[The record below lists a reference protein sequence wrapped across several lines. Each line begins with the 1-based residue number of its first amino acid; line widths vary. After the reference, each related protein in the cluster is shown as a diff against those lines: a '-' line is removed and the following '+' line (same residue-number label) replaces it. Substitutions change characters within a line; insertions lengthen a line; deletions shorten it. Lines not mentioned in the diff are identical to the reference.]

1 MSEGPNRNQDSRP
14 GGEGPDHP
22 GGAGAGAGTGTGAA
36 GAEAGIGA
44 GDAAGAGAG
53 AGGAGAGAEPPQGDP
68 HAWYQRGLELLSRG
82 SPAAAAQ
89 ILQRAAAAEPGSR
102 SVREALA
109 RAQFDARRY
118 TEAADNFRLIVE
130 ASPAD
135 DYAHFGLGL
144 SLARSGDP
152 ASAAEYLALA
162 VAMRPDAQHYTNA
175 LLAVRATLHSQHA
188 DRGEDD

>member
-1 MSEGPNRNQDSRP
+1 MSEGSNGYQDSRP
-14 GGEGPDHP
+14 SAERPDHSDSDGP
-22 GGAGAGAGTGTGAA
+22 
-36 GAEAGIGA
+36 E
-44 GDAAGAGAG
+44 
-53 AGGAGAGAEPPQGDP
+53 GDP
-68 HAWYQRGLELLSRG
+68 LAWYQRGMELLSRG

-89 ILQRAAAAEPGSR
+89 ILQRAATVEPASR

-130 ASPAD
+130 ASPTD

-162 VAMRPDAQHYTNA
+162 AAMRPDQKHYTDA
-175 LLAVRATLHSQHA
+175 LYQVRATLHSRASRPGPAQP
-188 DRGEDD
+188 REDD

>member
-1 MSEGPNRNQDSRP
+1 MSEGPNGYRDSRP
-14 GGEGPDHP
+14 GHERPDHSDSDGP
-22 GGAGAGAGTGTGAA
+22 
-36 GAEAGIGA
+36 E
-44 GDAAGAGAG
+44 
-53 AGGAGAGAEPPQGDP
+53 GDP
-68 HAWYQRGLELLSRG
+68 LAWYRRGMELLSRG

-89 ILQRAAAAEPGSR
+89 ILERAATVEPSSR

-162 VAMRPDAQHYTNA
+162 AAMRPDHKHYTDA
-175 LLAVRATLHSQHA
+175 LHQVRATLHSRAGQQGPA
-188 DRGEDD
+188 RPREDD

>member
-1 MSEGPNRNQDSRP
+1 MSEGSNGYQDSRP
-14 GGEGPDHP
+14 GPERPAHSDSDGPD
-22 GGAGAGAGTGTGAA
+22 
-36 GAEAGIGA
+36 
-44 GDAAGAGAG
+44 
-53 AGGAGAGAEPPQGDP
+53 GDP
-68 HAWYQRGLELLSRG
+68 LEWYQRGLELLSRG

-89 ILQRAAAAEPGSR
+89 ILQRAATAEPSSR

-109 RAQFDARRY
+109 RAQFDARQY
-118 TEAADNFRLIVE
+118 TEAAGNFRLIVE

-162 VAMRPDAQHYTNA
+162 AAMRPDHKHYTDA
-175 LLAVRATLHSQHA
+175 LRQVRATLHSRAGRTGPAQT
-188 DRGEDD
+188 REDD

>member
-1 MSEGPNRNQDSRP
+1 MSEGSNGYQDSRHT
-14 GGEGPDHP
+14 GELPDHSDSESP
-22 GGAGAGAGTGTGAA
+22 Y
-36 GAEAGIGA
+36 
-44 GDAAGAGAG
+44 
-53 AGGAGAGAEPPQGDP
+53 GDP

-89 ILQRAAAAEPGSR
+89 ILQRAAAAEPSSR

-118 TEAADNFRLIVE
+118 EEAAGNFRLIVE
-130 ASPAD
+130 ASPTD

-162 VAMRPDAQHYTNA
+162 AAMRPDSKHYANA
-175 LLAVRATLHSQHA
+175 LLAVRARLQSRPGESGPA
-188 DRGEDD
+188 GNGANAAGPLEDGPIEDRTGEDD

>member
-1 MSEGPNRNQDSRP
+1 MTEGPSGYQDSRP
-14 GGEGPDHP
+14 SGERPDHSDAEGP
-22 GGAGAGAGTGTGAA
+22 
-36 GAEAGIGA
+36 E
-44 GDAAGAGAG
+44 
-53 AGGAGAGAEPPQGDP
+53 GDP

-89 ILQRAAAAEPGSR
+89 ILQRAMAAEPGSR

-109 RAQFDARRY
+109 RAQFDARQY
-118 TEAADNFRLIVE
+118 AEAAGNFRLIVE

-135 DYAHFGLGL
+135 DYANFGLGL

-162 VAMRPDAQHYTNA
+162 AAMRPDQKHYTTA
-175 LLAVRATLHSQHA
+175 LHQVRATLHARSGQWPGPASQS
-188 DRGEDD
+188 REDD

>member
-1 MSEGPNRNQDSRP
+1 MSEGSDGYQDSRHTGELP
-14 GGEGPDHP
+14 DHSDAEGPN
-22 GGAGAGAGTGTGAA
+22 
-36 GAEAGIGA
+36 
-44 GDAAGAGAG
+44 
-53 AGGAGAGAEPPQGDP
+53 GDP

-89 ILQRAAAAEPGSR
+89 ILQRAAAAEPSSR

-118 TEAADNFRLIVE
+118 EEAAGNFRLIVE
-130 ASPAD
+130 ASPTD

-162 VAMRPDAQHYTNA
+162 VAMRPDSKHYANA
-175 LLAVRATLHSQHA
+175 LLAVRATLSRPGESGPA
-188 DRGEDD
+188 DDGGNAAGPMANGPADNGPMTDGTGEDD

>member
-1 MSEGPNRNQDSRP
+1 MSEGPNGYQDSRP
-14 GGEGPDHP
+14 GSEWPDRFDPDGP
-22 GGAGAGAGTGTGAA
+22 
-36 GAEAGIGA
+36 E
-44 GDAAGAGAG
+44 
-53 AGGAGAGAEPPQGDP
+53 GDP
-68 HAWYQRGLELLSRG
+68 HEWYQRGLELLSRG

-89 ILQRAAAAEPGSR
+89 ILERAASAEPSSR

-162 VAMRPDAQHYTNA
+162 AAMRPDHKDYTRA
-175 LLAVRATLHSQHA
+175 LLQVRATLHSRSA
-188 DRGEDD
+188 SPDASPSGEDD

>member
-1 MSEGPNRNQDSRP
+1 MSEGSNGYQDSRP
-14 GGEGPDHP
+14 GPERPAHSDSDGPD
-22 GGAGAGAGTGTGAA
+22 
-36 GAEAGIGA
+36 
-44 GDAAGAGAG
+44 
-53 AGGAGAGAEPPQGDP
+53 GDP
-68 HAWYQRGLELLSRG
+68 LEWYQRGLELLSRG

-89 ILQRAAAAEPGSR
+89 ILQRAATAEPSSR

-109 RAQFDARRY
+109 RAQFDARHY
-118 TEAADNFRLIVE
+118 TEAAGNFRLIVE

-162 VAMRPDAQHYTNA
+162 AAMRPDHKHYTDA
-175 LLAVRATLHSQHA
+175 LHQVRATLHSRAGQTSPPRA
-188 DRGEDD
+188 GQTGPAQPREDD

>member
-1 MSEGPNRNQDSRP
+1 MSEGPNGNQDSRP
-14 GGEGPDHP
+14 GGAGPDHS
-22 GGAGAGAGTGTGAA
+22 GGTGA
-36 GAEAGIGA
+36 GGRPGA
-44 GDAAGAGAG
+44 GESAREPAGESEA
-53 AGGAGAGAEPPQGDP
+53 PPQGDP

-130 ASPAD
+130 ASPTD

-162 VAMRPDAQHYTNA
+162 VAMRPDAQHYANA

>member
-1 MSEGPNRNQDSRP
+1 MSALAEGRTEGSAHMSEGPSGYRDSRP
-14 GGEGPDHP
+14 DGEGPDS
-22 GGAGAGAGTGTGAA
+22 AGP
-36 GAEAGIGA
+36 E
-44 GDAAGAGAG
+44 
-53 AGGAGAGAEPPQGDP
+53 GDP
-68 HAWYQRGLELLSRG
+68 LAWYQRGLELLSKG

-89 ILQRAAAAEPGSR
+89 ILQRAATVEPSSR

-135 DYAHFGLGL
+135 DYANFGLGL

-152 ASAAEYLALA
+152 ASAAQSLALA
-162 VAMRPDAQHYTNA
+162 AAMRPDHKHSTAA
-175 LLAVRATLHSQHA
+175 LHQGRATRHPRPGR
-188 DRGEDD
+188 RGPARPQEDD

>member
-1 MSEGPNRNQDSRP
+1 MSEGSNGYQDSRP
-14 GGEGPDHP
+14 AGERPDHSDSDGP
-22 GGAGAGAGTGTGAA
+22 
-36 GAEAGIGA
+36 E
-44 GDAAGAGAG
+44 
-53 AGGAGAGAEPPQGDP
+53 GDP
-68 HAWYQRGLELLSRG
+68 HEWYQRGLELLSRG

-89 ILQRAAAAEPGSR
+89 ILQRAASAEPSSR

-162 VAMRPDAQHYTNA
+162 AAMRPDHKHYTTA
-175 LLAVRATLHSQHA
+175 LLQVRATLHSRSGQA
-188 DRGEDD
+188 GPGPASQPGEGD

>member
-1 MSEGPNRNQDSRP
+1 MSEGPSGYQDSRR
-14 GGEGPDHP
+14 GHEWPDHSDSDGP
-22 GGAGAGAGTGTGAA
+22 
-36 GAEAGIGA
+36 E
-44 GDAAGAGAG
+44 
-53 AGGAGAGAEPPQGDP
+53 GDP
-68 HAWYQRGLELLSRG
+68 LAWYQRGLELLSRG

-89 ILQRAAAAEPGSR
+89 ILQRAVAAEPRSR

-109 RAQFDARRY
+109 RAQFDTRRY
-118 TEAADNFRLIVE
+118 SEAADNFRLIVE

-162 VAMRPDAQHYTNA
+162 AAMRPDQRHYTNA
-175 LLAVRATLHSQHA
+175 LLAVRATLHSRSGRPDQP
-188 DRGEDD
+188 REDD

>member
-1 MSEGPNRNQDSRP
+1 MSEGPNGIQDSRP
-14 GGEGPDHP
+14 GGERPEHFDADGP
-22 GGAGAGAGTGTGAA
+22 
-36 GAEAGIGA
+36 E
-44 GDAAGAGAG
+44 
-53 AGGAGAGAEPPQGDP
+53 GDP
-68 HAWYQRGLELLSRG
+68 HVWYQRGLELLSRG

-109 RAQFDARRY
+109 RAQFDAKRY

-144 SLARSGDP
+144 SLARSGNP

-162 VAMRPDAQHYTNA
+162 VAMRPDNRHYTNA
-175 LLAVRATLHSQHA
+175 LLAVRATLHSRGAHRAAHRAAGQEAGQEA
-188 DRGEDD
+188 DRRKDA

>member
-1 MSEGPNRNQDSRP
+1 MSEGSNGDQDSRP
-14 GGEGPDHP
+14 AGERPDRFDPPGP
-22 GGAGAGAGTGTGAA
+22 
-36 GAEAGIGA
+36 E
-44 GDAAGAGAG
+44 
-53 AGGAGAGAEPPQGDP
+53 GDP

-89 ILQRAAAAEPGSR
+89 ILERAAAAEPGSR

-118 TEAADNFRLIVE
+118 AEAADNFRLIVE

-162 VAMRPDAQHYTNA
+162 VAMRPEAKHYANA
-175 LLAVRATLHSQHA
+175 LLAVRARLNARAGEASGPANAAGGAA
-188 DRGEDD
+188 DVGEDH

>member
-1 MSEGPNRNQDSRP
+1 MSEGPNGYQDSRP
-14 GGEGPDHP
+14 AGEWPDHSDSDGP
-22 GGAGAGAGTGTGAA
+22 
-36 GAEAGIGA
+36 E
-44 GDAAGAGAG
+44 
-53 AGGAGAGAEPPQGDP
+53 GDP
-68 HAWYQRGLELLSRG
+68 HEWYQRGLELLSRG

-89 ILQRAAAAEPGSR
+89 ILQRAASAEPGSR

-162 VAMRPDAQHYTNA
+162 AAMRPDQKHYTTA
-175 LLAVRATLHSQHA
+175 LLQVRATLQSRSGQAGPGPASQP
-188 DRGEDD
+188 REDD

>member
-1 MSEGPNRNQDSRP
+1 MSEGPNGIQDSRS
-14 GGEGPDHP
+14 GGTGPDHC
-22 GGAGAGAGTGTGAA
+22 GSAGADG
-36 GAEAGIGA
+36 
-44 GDAAGAGAG
+44 
-53 AGGAGAGAEPPQGDP
+53 PQSDP
-68 HAWYQRGLELLSRG
+68 YAWYQRGLELLSRG

-89 ILQRAAAAEPGSR
+89 ILERALTAEPGSR

-109 RAQFDARRY
+109 RAQFDARHY
-118 TEAADNFRLIVE
+118 LEAADNFRLIVE

-175 LLAVRATLHSQHA
+175 LLAVRATLHSRTEGAQSGPIG
-188 DRGEDD
+188 REEDD

>member
-1 MSEGPNRNQDSRP
+1 MSEGSNGYQDSRP
-14 GGEGPDHP
+14 GAEPSDHP
-22 GGAGAGAGTGTGAA
+22 GPDGP
-36 GAEAGIGA
+36 E
-44 GDAAGAGAG
+44 
-53 AGGAGAGAEPPQGDP
+53 GDP
-68 HAWYQRGLELLSRG
+68 LAWYQRGMKLLSRG

-89 ILQRAAAAEPGSR
+89 ILQRAATVEPGSR

-130 ASPAD
+130 ASPTD

-162 VAMRPDAQHYTNA
+162 AAMRPDQKHYTDA
-175 LLAVRATLHSQHA
+175 LHQVRATLHSRAGQTGPA
-188 DRGEDD
+188 QPREDD

>member
-1 MSEGPNRNQDSRP
+1 MSEGPNGYQDSRA
-14 GGEGPDHP
+14 GRDRPDHSDSD
-22 GGAGAGAGTGTGAA
+22 G
-36 GAEAGIGA
+36 
-44 GDAAGAGAG
+44 
-53 AGGAGAGAEPPQGDP
+53 PQGDP
-68 HAWYQRGLELLSRG
+68 LAWYQRGLQLLSRG

-89 ILQRAAAAEPGSR
+89 ILERAATAEPSSR

-118 TEAADNFRLIVE
+118 AEAADNFRLIVE

-144 SLARSGDP
+144 SLARCGDP

-162 VAMRPDAQHYTNA
+162 AAMRPDQQHYTTA
-175 LLAVRATLHSQHA
+175 LRQVRATLHSRSGQP
-188 DRGEDD
+188 DQGQPEEDD

>member
-1 MSEGPNRNQDSRP
+1 MSEGPNAYQDSRP
-14 GGEGPDHP
+14 GGDRPDRCDSDGP
-22 GGAGAGAGTGTGAA
+22 
-36 GAEAGIGA
+36 E
-44 GDAAGAGAG
+44 
-53 AGGAGAGAEPPQGDP
+53 GDP
-68 HAWYQRGLELLSRG
+68 LAWYQRGLELLSKG

-89 ILQRAAAAEPGSR
+89 ILERAATVESGSR

-162 VAMRPDAQHYTNA
+162 AAMRPDHKHYTDA
-175 LLAVRATLHSQHA
+175 LHQVRATLHSRAGQ
-188 DRGEDD
+188 RGPARPREDD

>member
-1 MSEGPNRNQDSRP
+1 MSEGPNGYSDSRP
-14 GGEGPDHP
+14 GGKGPDS
-22 GGAGAGAGTGTGAA
+22 AGP
-36 GAEAGIGA
+36 E
-44 GDAAGAGAG
+44 
-53 AGGAGAGAEPPQGDP
+53 GDP
-68 HAWYQRGLELLSRG
+68 LAWYQRGLELLSKG

-89 ILQRAAAAEPGSR
+89 ILERAATVEPSSR

-162 VAMRPDAQHYTNA
+162 AAMRPDHKHYTDA
-175 LLAVRATLHSQHA
+175 LHQVRATLHSRTGQ
-188 DRGEDD
+188 RGPARPREDD

>member
-1 MSEGPNRNQDSRP
+1 MTEGPSGYQDSRP
-14 GGEGPDHP
+14 GGERPDHSD
-22 GGAGAGAGTGTGAA
+22 
-36 GAEAGIGA
+36 AEGP
-44 GDAAGAGAG
+44 
-53 AGGAGAGAEPPQGDP
+53 EGDP
-68 HAWYQRGLELLSRG
+68 LAWYQRGLELLSRG

-89 ILQRAAAAEPGSR
+89 ILQRALAAEPDSR

-118 TEAADNFRLIVE
+118 GEAADNFRLIVE

-162 VAMRPDAQHYTNA
+162 AAMRPDQKDYTNA
-175 LLAVRATLHSQHA
+175 LLQVRATLHSRSGQGA
-188 DRGEDD
+188 GPAPQSREDD

>member
-1 MSEGPNRNQDSRP
+1 MSEGSNGYQDSRP
-14 GGEGPDHP
+14 GHERPDHSDSDGP
-22 GGAGAGAGTGTGAA
+22 
-36 GAEAGIGA
+36 E
-44 GDAAGAGAG
+44 
-53 AGGAGAGAEPPQGDP
+53 GDP
-68 HAWYQRGLELLSRG
+68 LAWYQRGLELLSKG

-89 ILQRAAAAEPGSR
+89 ILERAATVEPSSR

-118 TEAADNFRLIVE
+118 AEAADNFRLIVE

-135 DYAHFGLGL
+135 DYANFGLGL

-162 VAMRPDAQHYTNA
+162 AAMRPDHKHYTDA
-175 LLAVRATLHSQHA
+175 LHQVRATLHSRTGQ
-188 DRGEDD
+188 RGPARPQEDD